1 MDGSRNDFASAR
13 ATGNDTTQETPPI
26 DLTAFLK
33 FPSLSR
39 LFQSPD
45 SEALTK
51 MRTQLRQTNQRLERV
66 VRQGSKEEADRAILV
81 SRSYTLTLALLD
93 ELEKQLAPTK

>member
-1 MDGSRNDFASAR
+1 
-13 ATGNDTTQETPPI
+13 
-26 DLTAFLK
+26 
-33 FPSLSR
+33 
-39 LFQSPD
+39 
-45 SEALTK
+45 

>member
-1 MDGSRNDFASAR
+1 MDGSHDDFANVP
-13 ATGNDTTQETPPI
+13 ATAAGTAPTAQPL

-39 LFQSPD
+39 LFQSPASND
-45 SEALTK
+45 LAK
-51 MRTQLRQTNQRLERV
+51 MRAQLRQTNERLERV
-66 VRQGSKEEADRAILV
+66 VRQGTKEEADRALLV

-93 ELEKQLAPTK
+93 ELEQHLTPAK